1 MKTLII
7 IFFLFVLCL
16 NFSYADEYDGYY
28 WESMDNDKF
37 GRLMKPIIIG
47 SYIKGFEPGR
57 LAGLTDFMFESAG
70 IVNEEF
76 VRLIATD
83 KEAMQHKKM
92 LQKLLNAIKK
102 RMRDQHQSLVLNS
115 SFGGNSNHSNEYYVR
130 EFNSF
135 LKTYPLCRREPVFNL
150 LAQIV
155 LIWNVGDT
163 GRTYGATYKTI
174 GESCSLK

>member
-28 WESMDNDKF
+28 WENMDNNEY
-37 GRLMKPIIIG
+37 GRLTKPIIIG
-47 SYIKGFEPGR
+47 SYIQGFEPGR
-57 LAGLTDFMFESAG
+57 FAGLSDFALESAG

-102 RMRDQHQSLVLNS
+102 RMRDQHQSLALNF
-115 SFGGNSNHSNEYYVR
+115 SFGGNHSNEYYVR
-130 EFNSF
+130 EFDSF

-155 LIWNVGDT
+155 LIWSVGDM
-163 GRTYGATYKTI
+163 GRTYGTTYKTI